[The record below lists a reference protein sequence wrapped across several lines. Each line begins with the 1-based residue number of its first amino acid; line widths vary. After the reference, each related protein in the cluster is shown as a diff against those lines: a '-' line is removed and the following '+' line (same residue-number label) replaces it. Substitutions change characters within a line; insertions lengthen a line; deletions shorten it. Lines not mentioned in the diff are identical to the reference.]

1 MLKPITSS
9 GASRLWLCTPQ
20 LWHDFI
26 RSSSSCLGLPWS
38 CVCWRLCGAWRLSKH
53 GKLAKRCVQHV
64 VATCCRC
71 RDVANL
77 VAAPLMLFSFWSLL
91 LPGYAYRHLMWCHPR
106 PFRDN
111 EPCRAH
117 GHPWAQT
124 VRRWTTDGR
133 TDRRQSTPNGIPNR
147 GLVAPSR
154 RRRCR
159 DSISST
165 WRRNFCNK
173 KTKSTTNG
181 NCR

>member
-26 RSSSSCLGLPWS
+26 RSSSSSALGCLGAS
-38 CVCWRLCGAWRLSKH
+38 SASAGDCVALGACPSMSNWPSDACNML
-53 GKLAKRCVQHV
+53 LQLV
-64 VATCCRC
+64 VV
-71 RDVANL
+71 VANL
-77 VAAPLMLFSFWSLL
+77 VAAPLMVSFWSL

-133 TDRRQSTPNGIPNR
+133 TDRRQSTPNGIPSR
-147 GLVAPSR
+147 GPVAPSP